1 MGAVPGRVLL
11 LAALTGAVTAALAGC
26 TSSAGTPAPT
36 RTVTSTIVTTVAPAA
51 PPSVPAAP
59 TTAVAARSCP
69 LVGTA
74 FVRDTMGMR
83 LGRLTV
89 LRSAGRVVGCR
100 FYALQGSPL
109 HASEH
114 LPGPRQPVVEVVTQR
129 FVSATAAHN
138 ALVSAARGGSNPQQV
153 PFGRAGT
160 GVCYQTAFYP
170 KDRGRDWACGATL
183 GTLRVLVRTVD
194 TTGTFSTATLTRA
207 VISHA

>member
-26 TSSAGTPAPT
+26 TSSAGTPAST
-36 RTVTSTIVTTVAPAA
+36 RTLTSTIVTTVAPAA

-59 TTAVAARSCP
+59 TTAAARSCP

-114 LPGPRQPVVEVVTQR
+114 LPGPRQPVVEVATQR
-129 FVSATAAHN
+129 FASATAAHN
-138 ALVSAARGGSNPQQV
+138 ALVSAARGGRNPQQV